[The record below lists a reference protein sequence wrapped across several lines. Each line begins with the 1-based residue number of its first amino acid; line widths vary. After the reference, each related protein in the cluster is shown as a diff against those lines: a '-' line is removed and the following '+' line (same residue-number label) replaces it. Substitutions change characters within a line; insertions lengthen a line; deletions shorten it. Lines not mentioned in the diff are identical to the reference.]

1 MQVFFFLNSNSL
13 SVRGKKT
20 GDAYELII
28 TSMTISFLRKWQLGT
43 PDQTAASKILDK
55 LAWKF

>member
-1 MQVFFFLNSNSL
+1 MSSSFLIIIVL
-13 SVRGKKT
+13 MRGKKT

-28 TSMTISFLRKWQLGT
+28 SSMNISFLRKWQLGT
-43 PDQTAASKILDK
+43 PDQAAASKILDK

>member
-1 MQVFFFLNSNSL
+1 MQVFFFLNSNSS

-28 TSMTISFLRKWQLGT
+28 TSTNISFLRKWQLGT
-43 PDQTAASKILDK
+43 PYQTAASIILDK